1 MSEEEI
7 KGLVILI
14 QEYKEA
20 LRTTLPLANVVVDE
34 QIGSLMNQC
43 TQAIKLLEDPKKEN
57 LERAK
62 KLISSII
69 TNFESVY
76 EEIEQSFNVENEKE
90 EDDKLT
96 FLSDFLYYS
105 SGNGPS

>member
-7 KGLVILI
+7 KGLVVLI

-20 LRTTLPLANVVVDE
+20 LRTTLPFANEVVE
-34 QIGSLMNQC
+34 EHIGSLMNQC
-43 TQAIKLLEDPKKEN
+43 TQAIKLLENPKKEN

-69 TNFESVY
+69 TNFQYVY
-76 EEIEQSFNVENEKE
+76 EEIEQSFNEENEKE
-90 EDDKLT
+90 IDKLRL
-96 FLSDFLYYS
+96 FA
-105 SGNGPS
+105 

>member
-1 MSEEEI
+1 MTEEEI
-7 KGLVILI
+7 RSLVYLI

-20 LRTTLPLANVVVDE
+20 LRTTLPIANEVVDE
-34 QIGSLMNQC
+34 RIGSLMNQC

-69 TNFESVY
+69 TNFENVY
-76 EEIEQSFNVENEKE
+76 EEIEQSFQEENDKE
-90 EDDKLT
+90 EDKLT

-105 SGNGPS
+105 GSNGPS

>member
-7 KGLVILI
+7 KGLVVLI

-20 LRTTLPLANVVVDE
+20 LRTTLPFANEVVE
-34 QIGSLMNQC
+34 EHIGSLMNQC
-43 TQAIKLLEDPKKEN
+43 TQAIKLLENPKKEN

-69 TNFESVY
+69 TNFQYVY
-76 EEIEQSFNVENEKE
+76 EEIEQSFNEENEKE
-90 EDDKLT
+90 IDKLA
-96 FLSDFLYYS
+96 FLRDFLYYS
-105 SGNGPS
+105 SSNSSS